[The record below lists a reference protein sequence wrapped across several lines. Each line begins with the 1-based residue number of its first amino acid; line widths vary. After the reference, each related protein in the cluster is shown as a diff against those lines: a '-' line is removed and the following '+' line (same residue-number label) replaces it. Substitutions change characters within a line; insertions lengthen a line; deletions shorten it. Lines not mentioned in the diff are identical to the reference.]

1 MRDPARTARLSLPG
15 LSRGTLLFAVVLL
28 DMIGFGIVIPILPFI
43 TPRLGGGDLDIALII
58 AAYALCAAIAGPVWG
73 RLSDRF
79 GRKPILMICTCGAAG
94 AYALLAFADALWM
107 IYAARA
113 LAGLMA
119 GNFPVASAMMAD
131 VTPPADRARG
141 MGLVGAAFGLGLV
154 LGPVLG
160 GLLAGPEGS
169 FTVPCLLAAFM
180 SGLAVLAAGLFLPES
195 RPGQARVRETH
206 RHGLWQTLRASRS
219 RLLML
224 QYVLH
229 SGSISAVTYLFP
241 LWVYT
246 FLDWKAREVGIV
258 FGVVGAIMALNQGL
272 LMGVW
277 VRLLGEL
284 CLLRACIG
292 LFLAGQV
299 LALFAASAWA
309 MVTALLLALGGA
321 TLCMPVLNAITSRR
335 GHSEDRGRLLGAA
348 SAATSLGRV
357 AGPLLAG
364 VLLVCGGFRVAW
376 ALPLVMVAGYWLWA
390 WSAWARRDAPVHGML

>member
-1 MRDPARTARLSLPG
+1 MRDPARTAGHGP
-15 LSRGTLLFAVVLL
+15 LLFAVVLL

-43 TPRLGGGDLDIALII
+43 TPRLGGDNLDIALII
-58 AAYALCAAIAGPVWG
+58 AAHALGAAVAGPVWG

-79 GRKPILMICTCGAAG
+79 GRKPILMICTLGAAA
-94 AYALLAFADALWM
+94 AYVFLALADTLWA

-113 LAGLMA
+113 LAGIMA

-154 LGPVLG
+154 LGPLLG
-160 GLLAGPEGS
+160 GLLAGAEGS
-169 FTVPCLLAAFM
+169 FTLPCLLAALM
-180 SGLAVLAAGLFLPES
+180 SLLAVLAAGLFLPES
-195 RPGQARVRETH
+195 RPGQRRSDTR
-206 RHGLWQTLRASRS
+206 RHGLWQTLRASQA

-229 SGSISAVTYLFP
+229 SASISAVTYLFP
-241 LWVYT
+241 LWVYAL
-246 FLDWKAREVGIV
+246 LDWQAREVGIV
-258 FGVVGAIMALNQGL
+258 FGVVGALMALNQGL

-277 VRLLGEL
+277 IRLLGEL
-284 CLLRACIG
+284 SLLRVCIG

-299 LALFAASAWA
+299 LALFAASAWT

-321 TLCMPVLNAITSRR
+321 TVCMPILNAMSSRR
-335 GHSEDRGRLLGAA
+335 GRGEDRGRLLGVA
-348 SAATSLGRV
+348 SAAASLGRV

-364 VLLVCGGFRVAW
+364 ALLTFGGFRVAW
-376 ALPLVMVAGYWLWA
+376 ALPLAMVAAYWLWA
-390 WSAWARRDAPVHGML
+390 LGAWARREAPLHETP

>member
-1 MRDPARTARLSLPG
+1 MCDPARTAGHGP
-15 LSRGTLLFAVVLL
+15 LLFAVVLL

-43 TPRLGGGDLDIALII
+43 TPRLGGDNLDIALII
-58 AAYALCAAIAGPVWG
+58 AAHALGAAVAGPVWG

-79 GRKPILMICTCGAAG
+79 GRKPILMICTLGAAA
-94 AYALLAFADALWM
+94 AYVFLALADTLWA

-113 LAGLMA
+113 LAGIMA

-154 LGPVLG
+154 LGPLLG
-160 GLLAGPEGS
+160 GLLAGAEGS
-169 FTVPCLLAAFM
+169 FTVPCLLAALM
-180 SGLAVLAAGLFLPES
+180 SLLAVLAAGLFLPES
-195 RPGQARVRETH
+195 RPGQHRGDTH
-206 RHGLWQTLRASRS
+206 RHGLWQTLRASQA

-229 SGSISAVTYLFP
+229 SASISAVTYLFP
-241 LWVYT
+241 LWVYAL
-246 FLDWKAREVGIV
+246 LDWQAREVGIV
-258 FGVVGAIMALNQGL
+258 FGVVGALMALNQGL

-284 CLLRACIG
+284 SLLRVCIG

-321 TLCMPVLNAITSRR
+321 TVCMPILNAMSSRR
-335 GHSEDRGRLLGAA
+335 GRGEDRGRLLGVA
-348 SAATSLGRV
+348 SAAASLGRV

-364 VLLVCGGFRVAW
+364 ALLTLGGFRVAW
-376 ALPLVMVAGYWLWA
+376 ALPLAMVAAYWLWA
-390 WSAWARRDAPVHGML
+390 LSAWARRAAPLHETP

>member
-1 MRDPARTARLSLPG
+1 MCDPARTAGHGP
-15 LSRGTLLFAVVLL
+15 LLFAVVLL

-43 TPRLGGGDLDIALII
+43 TPRLGGDNLDIALII
-58 AAYALCAAIAGPVWG
+58 AAHALGAAVAGPVWG

-79 GRKPILMICTCGAAG
+79 GRKPILMICTLGAAA
-94 AYALLAFADALWM
+94 AYVFLALADTLWA

-113 LAGLMA
+113 LAGIMA

-154 LGPVLG
+154 LGPLLG
-160 GLLAGPEGS
+160 GLLAGAEGS
-169 FTVPCLLAAFM
+169 FTVPCLLAALM
-180 SGLAVLAAGLFLPES
+180 SLLAVLAAGLFLPES
-195 RPGQARVRETH
+195 RPGQRRGDTR
-206 RHGLWQTLRASRS
+206 RHGLWQTLRASRA

-229 SGSISAVTYLFP
+229 SASISAVTYLFP
-241 LWVYT
+241 LWVYAL
-246 FLDWKAREVGIV
+246 LDWQAREVGIV
-258 FGVVGAIMALNQGL
+258 FGVVGALMALNQGL

-284 CLLRACIG
+284 SLLRVCIG

-321 TLCMPVLNAITSRR
+321 TVCMPILNAMSSRR
-335 GHSEDRGRLLGAA
+335 GRGEDRGRLLGVA
-348 SAATSLGRV
+348 SAAASLGRV

-364 VLLVCGGFRVAW
+364 ALLTFGGFRVAW
-376 ALPLVMVAGYWLWA
+376 ALPLAMVAAYWLWA
-390 WSAWARRDAPVHGML
+390 LSAWARRAAPLHETP

>member
-1 MRDPARTARLSLPG
+1 MRDPARTARHGP
-15 LSRGTLLFAVVLL
+15 LLFAVVLL

-43 TPRLGGGDLDIALII
+43 TPRLGGDNLDIALII
-58 AAYALCAAIAGPVWG
+58 AAHALGAAVAGPVWG

-79 GRKPILMICTCGAAG
+79 GRKPILMICTLGAAA
-94 AYALLAFADALWM
+94 AYVFLALADTLWA

-113 LAGLMA
+113 LAGIMA

-154 LGPVLG
+154 LGPLLG
-160 GLLAGPEGS
+160 GLLAGAEGS
-169 FTVPCLLAAFM
+169 FTVPCLLAALM
-180 SGLAVLAAGLFLPES
+180 SLLAVLAAGLFLPES
-195 RPGQARVRETH
+195 RPGQRRGDTH
-206 RHGLWQTLRASRS
+206 RHGLWQTLRASRA

-229 SGSISAVTYLFP
+229 SASISAVTYLFP
-241 LWVYT
+241 LWVYAL
-246 FLDWKAREVGIV
+246 LDWQAREVGIV
-258 FGVVGAIMALNQGL
+258 FGVVGALMALNQGL

-284 CLLRACIG
+284 SLLRVCIG

-321 TLCMPVLNAITSRR
+321 TVCMPILNAMSSRR
-335 GHSEDRGRLLGAA
+335 GRGEDRGRLLGVA
-348 SAATSLGRV
+348 SAAASLGRV

-364 VLLVCGGFRVAW
+364 ALLTFGGFRVAW
-376 ALPLVMVAGYWLWA
+376 ALPLAMVAAYWLWA
-390 WSAWARRDAPVHGML
+390 LSAWARRAAPLHETP

>member
-1 MRDPARTARLSLPG
+1 MRDPAQAARHGP
-15 LSRGTLLFAVVLL
+15 LLFAVVLL

-43 TPRLGGGDLDIALII
+43 TPRLGGDNLDIALII
-58 AAYALCAAIAGPVWG
+58 AAHALGAAVVGPVWG

-79 GRKPILMICTCGAAG
+79 GRKPILMICTLGAAA
-94 AYALLAFADALWM
+94 AYVFLALADTLWA
-107 IYAARA
+107 IYAARG
-113 LAGLMA
+113 LAGIMA

-154 LGPVLG
+154 LGPLLG
-160 GLLAGPEGS
+160 GLLAGAEGS
-169 FTVPCLLAAFM
+169 FTVPCLLAALM
-180 SGLAVLAAGLFLPES
+180 SLLAVLAAGLFLPES
-195 RPGQARVRETH
+195 RPGQRRGDTR
-206 RHGLWQTLRASRS
+206 RHGLWQTLRASRA

-229 SGSISAVTYLFP
+229 SASISAVTYLFP
-241 LWVYT
+241 LWVYAL
-246 FLDWKAREVGIV
+246 LDWQAREVGIV
-258 FGVVGAIMALNQGL
+258 FGVVGALMALNQGL

-277 VRLLGEL
+277 IRLLGEL
-284 CLLRACIG
+284 SLLRVCIG

-321 TLCMPVLNAITSRR
+321 TVCMPILNAMSSRR
-335 GHSEDRGRLLGAA
+335 GRGEDRGRLLGVA
-348 SAATSLGRV
+348 SAAASLGRV

-364 VLLVCGGFRVAW
+364 ALLTFGGFRVAW
-376 ALPLVMVAGYWLWA
+376 ALPLAMVAAYWLWA
-390 WSAWARRDAPVHGML
+390 LSAWARREAPLHETP

>member
-1 MRDPARTARLSLPG
+1 MRDPARTAGHGP
-15 LSRGTLLFAVVLL
+15 LLFAVVLL

-43 TPRLGGGDLDIALII
+43 TPRLGGDNLDIALII
-58 AAYALCAAIAGPVWG
+58 AAHALGAAVAGPGWG

-79 GRKPILMICTCGAAG
+79 GRKPILMICTLGAAA
-94 AYALLAFADALWM
+94 AYVFLALADTLWA

-113 LAGLMA
+113 LAGIMA

-154 LGPVLG
+154 LGPLLG
-160 GLLAGPEGS
+160 GLLAGAEGS
-169 FTVPCLLAAFM
+169 FTLPCLLAALM
-180 SGLAVLAAGLFLPES
+180 SLLAVLAAGLFLPES
-195 RPGQARVRETH
+195 RPGQRRSDTR
-206 RHGLWQTLRASRS
+206 RHGLWQTLRASRA

-229 SGSISAVTYLFP
+229 SASISAVTYLFP
-241 LWVYT
+241 LWVYAL
-246 FLDWKAREVGIV
+246 LDWQAREVGIV
-258 FGVVGAIMALNQGL
+258 FGVVGALMALNQGL

-277 VRLLGEL
+277 IRLLGEL
-284 CLLRACIG
+284 SLLRVCIG

-299 LALFAASAWA
+299 LALFAASAWT

-321 TLCMPVLNAITSRR
+321 TVCMPILNAMSSRR
-335 GHSEDRGRLLGAA
+335 GRGEDRGRLLGVA
-348 SAATSLGRV
+348 SAAASLGRV

-364 VLLVCGGFRVAW
+364 ALLTFGGFRVAW
-376 ALPLVMVAGYWLWA
+376 ALPLAMVAAYWLWA
-390 WSAWARRDAPVHGML
+390 LGAWARRAAPLHETP

>member
-1 MRDPARTARLSLPG
+1 MRGPARTARHGP
-15 LSRGTLLFAVVLL
+15 LLFAVVLL

-43 TPRLGGGDLDIALII
+43 TPRLGGGNLDIALII
-58 AAYALCAAIAGPVWG
+58 AAHALGAAVAGPVWG

-79 GRKPILMICTCGAAG
+79 GRKPILMICTLGAAA
-94 AYALLAFADALWM
+94 AYVFLALADTLWM

-113 LAGLMA
+113 LAGIMA

-154 LGPVLG
+154 LGPLLG

-169 FTVPCLLAAFM
+169 FTVPCLLAALM
-180 SGLAVLAAGLFLPES
+180 SLLAVLAAGLFLPES
-195 RPGQARVRETH
+195 RAGQARVRETH

-229 SGSISAVTYLFP
+229 SASISAVTYLFP
-241 LWVYT
+241 LWVYA
-246 FLDWKAREVGIV
+246 FLDWQAREVGIV
-258 FGVVGAIMALNQGL
+258 FGVVGALMAVNQGL

-284 CLLRACIG
+284 CLLRVCIG
-292 LFLAGQV
+292 LFLVGQV

-309 MVTALLLALGGA
+309 MVAALLLALGGA
-321 TLCMPVLNAITSRR
+321 TVCMPLLNAMSSRR
-335 GHSEDRGRLLGAA
+335 GRGEERGRLLGVA
-348 SAATSLGRV
+348 SAAASLGRV

-364 VLLVCGGFRVAW
+364 ALLTFGGFRVAW
-376 ALPLVMVAGYWLWA
+376 ALPLAMVAAYWLWA
-390 WSAWARRDAPVHGML
+390 LGAGAARSAAAREALKP